1 MIHTAPLSLYFAG
14 VAGVGK
20 VERMSRSRHSD
31 RIAQRR
37 VRIQAHG
44 LGFGGHASAQKT
56 RAPHAVIVSSK
67 DDLHIKAPNE
77 ACRSCQRTEL
87 SDVSFGDDEET
98 KLFNVPT
105 TQELAAAIAF
115 MYICH
120 AEPAHAAVIK
130 ELPDWAANLFGV
142 LYLAFFGAF
151 LVRVFKK
158 RAKFVTSTRLASEK
172 EKKEAEAALE
182 EDDGSNKQKDPGVL
196 DAIGGAVTAGL
207 LCAFFF
213 KGSQAIDASF
223 AGKELSKDYTAA
235 QITITVRTIIS
246 GLAYLATFVFGLNTA
261 GLTALAF
268 KLLLFGPDQAEVEE
282 AEKGDAIDSSQ
293 DKGKPAG
300 DE

>member
-1 MIHTAPLSLYFAG
+1 MHHTAPLSFYLTG
-14 VAGVGK
+14 VAGVGT
-20 VERMSRSRHSD
+20 VERRSRSRHSV
-31 RIAQRR
+31 RNAQRR

-44 LGFGGHASAQKT
+44 RRVGGHVPAQKA
-56 RAPHAVIVSSK
+56 RAPQAVIASSK
-67 DDLHIKAPNE
+67 ADLHMKATTE

-87 SDVSFGDDEET
+87 SDLSFGDDEDT
-98 KLFNVPT
+98 KLFNLPT
-105 TQELAAAIAF
+105 IQELAAAMTF

-172 EKKEAEAALE
+172 TEAAE
-182 EDDGSNKQKDPGVL
+182 DDDGSYKPKDPGVL
-196 DAIGGAVTAGL
+196 DAIGGAITAGL

-213 KGSQAIDASF
+213 KGSQAIDATF
-223 AGKELSKDYTAA
+223 AGKQLSNDYTAA

-268 KLLLFGPDQAEVEE
+268 KLLIFGPDEAEAEE
-282 AEKGDAIDSSQ
+282 AEKGDTMDSSE